1 MFGMR
6 IHAHRLELTHMK
18 REGFSLSLIALTV
31 AALAGC
37 GGGGSDTAS
46 APAAA
51 SSRSD
56 SAITISDFKF
66 APATL
71 TVRHGAH
78 IRVTNSDSAPHTVT
92 ADDGHS
98 FDSGTVATGDS
109 ATIRVAHA
117 GRFAYHCTVH
127 PFMKGELV
135 AE

>member
-1 MFGMR
+1 
-6 IHAHRLELTHMK
+6 MK
-18 REGFSLSLIALTV
+18 RQLFSLSLIAAV

-37 GGGGSDTAS
+37 GGGGSGTAS

-66 APATL
+66 APRTL
-71 TVRHGAH
+71 RVMHGAH
-78 IRVTNSDSAPHTVT
+78 IKITNSDGVAHTLT
-92 ADDGHS
+92 ADDGQS
-98 FDSGTVATGDS
+98 FDSGTVAAADS
-109 ATIRVAHA
+109 ATIRVAQE
-117 GRFAYHCTVH
+117 GRFAYHCTIH